1 MELTQE
7 MIDLYHRATQEPAR
21 DPEAVCVSKVSVSNP
36 YHDTN
41 KELPDDVLGIIR
53 DFSKPLLR
61 YPREYREAMLV
72 LKREWPEL
80 KEKLC
85 GPHADEYLMYLQAY
99 AAAYTATNEAA
110 QELSNAEQEVT
121 AYMRKP
127 HTSLILPS
135 TDEVVEQMFARRRLL
150 NYEVGKKAKLERR
163 ILSELNAILQDF

>member
-1 MELTQE
+1 MELPQE
-7 MIDLYHRATQEPAR
+7 LLAIVRE
-21 DPEAVCVSKVSVSNP
+21 
-36 YHDTN
+36 
-41 KELPDDVLGIIR
+41 
-53 DFSKPLLR
+53 FSKPLLR

-110 QELSNAEQEVT
+110 QALSNAEQEVT

-135 TDEVVEQMFARRRLL
+135 TDEVVEQMFARRREL

-163 ILSELNAILQDF
+163 ILSELNALLDF

>member
-1 MELTQE
+1 MELPQE
-7 MIDLYHRATQEPAR
+7 LLAIVREY
-21 DPEAVCVSKVSVSNP
+21 
-36 YHDTN
+36 
-41 KELPDDVLGIIR
+41 
-53 DFSKPLLR
+53 SKPLLR

-121 AYMRKP
+121 TYMRKLY
-127 HTSLILPS
+127 TSLILPS
-135 TDEVVEQMFARRRLL
+135 TNEVVEQMFARQREL

-163 ILSELNAILQDF
+163 ILSELNAILEDF